1 MRGASRLDISI
12 LISAIVSVPSYS
24 SRFEMRF
31 TSFLALASTSL
42 ALPRDINP
50 YSPAG
55 ATDSRSPCPL
65 LNTLANHGYLPHDGR
80 NISIADIASAI
91 FASTNWSPDFGTVP
105 GQGAFGGIGNPPTI
119 DLEQLD
125 DPAATEHPA
134 SLTRDDA
141 SPSGGN
147 SNSLTLDPARLQALL
162 DDSPRSAYITVASL
176 ARSRNRV
183 EAITRRAAAASG
195 GDGDVGD
202 GELTD
207 AQRSIA
213 LGEASLLL
221 LLMLDGDVP
230 DAGAGDKA
238 VDYAALRADK
248 EMVRAWLR
256 EERFP
261 VELGWAPSARV
272 VQLADVAPLSDAIA
286 EAQGEDAEGGGGPY
300 GN

>member
-1 MRGASRLDISI
+1 
-12 LISAIVSVPSYS
+12 
-24 SRFEMRF
+24 MRF

-141 SPSGGN
+141 SPS
-147 SNSLTLDPARLQALL
+147 SSSLTLDPARLQALL
-162 DDSPRSAYITVASL
+162 DDSPRSAYITTASL

-183 EAITRRAAAASG
+183 EAITRRAAAAGSSG
-195 GDGDVGD
+195 GNGD

-230 DAGAGDKA
+230 DAGADKA

-248 EMVRAWLR
+248 EMVRTWLR

-261 VELGWAPSARV
+261 VELGWAPSGRV

>member
-1 MRGASRLDISI
+1 
-12 LISAIVSVPSYS
+12 
-24 SRFEMRF
+24 MRF
-31 TSFLALASTSL
+31 TPLLALATTSL
-42 ALPRDINP
+42 ALPREINP

-91 FASTNWSPDFGTVP
+91 FASTNWSPDFGTIP

-141 SPSGGN
+141 SPQ

-162 DDSPRSAYITVASL
+162 DDSPRSAYITTASL

-183 EAITRRAAAASG
+183 EEITRRAAANG
-195 GDGDVGD
+195 T
-202 GELTD
+202 LTD

-221 LLMLDGDVP
+221 LLMLDGAVP
-230 DAGAGDKA
+230 DSATAAAGE
-238 VDYAALRADK
+238 VDYGALRADK
-248 EMVRAWLR
+248 ERVRTWLR

-261 VELGWAPSARV
+261 VELGWAPSARQ

-286 EAQGEDAEGGGGPY
+286 KAQGEDAAGGGPY
-300 GN
+300 GGD